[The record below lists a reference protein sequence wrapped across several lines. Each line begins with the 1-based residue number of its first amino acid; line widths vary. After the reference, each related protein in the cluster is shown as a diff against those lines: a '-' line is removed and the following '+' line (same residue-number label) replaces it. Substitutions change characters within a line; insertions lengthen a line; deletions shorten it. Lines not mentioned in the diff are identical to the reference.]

1 VNYRSVKAMRPLLEH
16 LEPLGVLP
24 PPVPVVPG
32 AADALLVRYR
42 GYLVVE
48 RGLAEATAE
57 GYLWSVRPFVA
68 GRARGG
74 GLDLAGLTAGDV
86 TAFVLAACPHRAT
99 GSAKL
104 IVTALRSLLSF
115 LHVTGEV
122 PASLACAVPS
132 VAGWRLTGLPRDLA
146 PGQLRRLLASCA
158 RRRATGRRDYAI
170 LLLLARLGLR
180 AGEVA
185 ALGLDDIDWHAG
197 QIAVRGKGNRTERLP
212 PPAARR
218 RGRRDRELPAPRAAR
233 HRRWAQ
239 RVRAGQ
245 GAAPGADDW
254 RGIDGRVRPRPA
266 RWPGRDPRAPAA
278 AHHRDAAVT
287 RDRPLA
293 RPRQR
298 RNNPDLPH
306 ADLRLKE
313 QALARTRPPASPPGR
328 YRPPDNIIAW
338 LDAL

>member
-16 LEPLGVLP
+16 PKPLGVLP
-24 PPVPVVPG
+24 PPVPVVRG

-132 VAGWRLTGLPRDLA
+132 VAGWRLTGLPRGLE

-212 PPAARR
+212 
-218 RGRRDRELPAPRAAR
+218 LPADVGAAIASYLRHGRPATADGRSVFVRVKAPHRALTTGGGSMVVSGPG
-233 HRRWAQ
+233 Q
-239 RVRAGQ
+239 RAGLGEIHAHRLRHTTAMRQ
-245 GAAPGADDW
+245 L
-254 RGIDGRVRPRPA
+254 RVI
-266 RWPGRDPRAPAA
+266 
-278 AHHRDAAVT
+278 
-287 RDRPLA
+287 
-293 RPRQR
+293 
-298 RNNPDLPH
+298 
-306 ADLRLKE
+306 
-313 QALARTRPPASPPGR
+313 AL
-328 YRPPDNIIAW
+328 W
-338 LDAL
+338 LGHVSVETTQIYHTPISD